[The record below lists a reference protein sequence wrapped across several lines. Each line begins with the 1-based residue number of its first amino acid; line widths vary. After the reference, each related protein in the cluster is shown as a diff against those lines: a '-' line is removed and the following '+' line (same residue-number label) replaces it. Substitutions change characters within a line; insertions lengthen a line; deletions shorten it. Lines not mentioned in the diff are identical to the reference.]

1 MKQRN
6 LIAGIAAACLS
17 AGAPVH
23 AGPPEETAFAV
34 RAAALQQ
41 AGEPTHRRSRL
52 RTWAGLGLVGAGVLL
67 AFTGKK
73 CGTSGSLGPGWMQPY
88 SFGTVSVTAEG
99 LEPVVASGGRC
110 VIEFTVNAREILVD
124 GQRLSESVT
133 IRLSRLSELDF
144 NVFRFA
150 DSFPQEERDSFT
162 QDIIGSAAAV
172 ESRSRGRMAAGLGMA
187 GAGILLSTVFA
198 RTPITVTRLDR
209 SAVAVGTRLGW

>member
-1 MKQRN
+1 MKRN

-34 RAAALQQ
+34 RAAALRQ
-41 AGEPTHRRSRL
+41 AGEPTHRRSML
-52 RTWAGLGLVGAGVLL
+52 RTWAGLGIVGAGVVL
-67 AFTGKK
+67 AFTGRE
-73 CGTSGSLGPGWMQPY
+73 CGTSGSLGPGWMQSN
-88 SFGTVSVTAEG
+88 SFGSASVTAEG
-99 LEPVVASGGRC
+99 LEAVVASGGRC
-110 VIEFTVNAREILVD
+110 VIEFTVTTRVD
-124 GQRLSESVT
+124 GQVLDEPAT

-144 NVFRFA
+144 NIFRFG
-150 DSFPQEERDSFT
+150 DSFPEDERDAFT
-162 QDIIGSAAAV
+162 QAIIGSAAAA

-209 SAVAVGTRLGW
+209 SAIAVGTRLGW

>member
-17 AGAPVH
+17 VGAPVH

-34 RAAALQQ
+34 RAAALRQ

-52 RTWAGLGLVGAGVLL
+52 RTWTGLGLVGAGVLL

-73 CGTSGSLGPGWMQPY
+73 CGTSGSLGSGWMRSY

-110 VIEFTVNAREILVD
+110 VIEFTVNAREN
-124 GQRLSESVT
+124 GQPLDEPVT

-144 NVFRFA
+144 NIFRFA
-150 DSFPQEERDSFT
+150 DSFPEEERDSFT

-209 SAVAVGTRLGW
+209 STVAVGTRLGW

>member
-1 MKQRN
+1 MKRN

-34 RAAALQQ
+34 RAAALRQ
-41 AGEPTHRRSRL
+41 AGEPTHRRSML
-52 RTWAGLGLVGAGVLL
+52 RTWAGLGIVGAGVLL
-67 AFTGKK
+67 AFSGKQ
-73 CGTSGSLGPGWMQPY
+73 CGTSGSLGPGWMQSD
-88 SFGTVSVTAEG
+88 SFGSASVTAEG
-99 LEPVVASGGRC
+99 LEAVVASGGRC
-110 VIEFTVNAREILVD
+110 VIEFTVTTRVD
-124 GQRLSESVT
+124 GQPLDEPAT

-144 NVFRFA
+144 NIFRFG
-150 DSFPQEERDSFT
+150 DSFPEDERDAFT
-162 QDIIGSAAAV
+162 QAIIGSAAAA

-187 GAGILLSTVFA
+187 GAGVLLSTVFA